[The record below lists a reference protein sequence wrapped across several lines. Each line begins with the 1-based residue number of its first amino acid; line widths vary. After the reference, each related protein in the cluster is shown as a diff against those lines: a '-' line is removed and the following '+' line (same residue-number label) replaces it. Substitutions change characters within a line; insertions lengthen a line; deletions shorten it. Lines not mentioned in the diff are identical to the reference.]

1 MLQVIR
7 ILNFFELFIM
17 ISFGLLMIMLAND
30 YLDDLIWLF
39 NFWIN

>member
-30 YLDDLIWLF
+30 YLDDLI
-39 NFWIN
+39 